1 MELTLDDARQAL
13 AAQPFSVLVGARMAA
28 FGGGGATLEI
38 DIRDE
43 LKQQNG
49 FLHGGVLSYAADN
62 AITFA
67 AGSLLGPYVLTGGF
81 SIDYLRPATGR
92 SLVATAN
99 VTRSTGRQ
107 AVARCQLTT
116 VDESGATTVVATA
129 QGTVVVVSGGG

>member
-38 DIRDE
+38 DIRAE
-43 LKQQNG
+43 LTQQNG

-67 AGSLLGPYVLTGGF
+67 AGSLLGPAVLTGGF
-81 SIDYLRPATGR
+81 SIEYLRPAVGR
-92 SLVATAN
+92 LLVATAR
-99 VTRSTGRQ
+99 VTRSTDRQ
-107 AVARCQLTT
+107 AVARCELTT
-116 VDESGATTVVATA
+116 VDGTGTRTVVATA
-129 QGTVVVVSGGG
+129 QGTVVVVNV